1 MAAEIAFRIK
11 KITDLSLPEKF
22 CGSRRDQISRRAKAM
37 LRACWRDKW
46 RRTRCRVERTGTRQQ
61 RRRKQRALCGCT
73 VAGYAKGTP
82 VERIRDAPLRR
93 HLPGG
98 RYLAGHRDS
107 SRPRNPSQCILAQI
121 ERHDQPVE

>member
-1 MAAEIAFRIK
+1 MAAEIMFQIEQ
-11 KITDLSLPEKF
+11 ITDLSLPEKF
-22 CGSRRDQISRRAKAM
+22 CDSRRDQISRRAKAM
-37 LRACWRDKW
+37 LRACRRDK
-46 RRTRCRVERTGTRQQ
+46 RGRTHCRIERTGTRQQ

-98 RYLAGHRDS
+98 RYLSGHG
-107 SRPRNPSQCILAQI
+107 
-121 ERHDQPVE
+121 